1 MAPAADA
8 LAPGGVAIVPARLCL
23 VGAGRLATAFA
34 RRIASDADLVAVSR
48 HRGRLPRPDG
58 CPDLVVFDTP
68 ATAAGSELVL
78 LAVPAEQVPAA
89 MRWLA
94 PHLPAG
100 TVVANLATEL
110 DTASVAPL
118 LPGCQVI
125 ACKVVGQSGEIAA
138 GAPAALV
145 VSGTTLEQTRL
156 VAAALAG
163 IGTVVAGDEQLA
175 ARVNETV
182 ARCMIGSHLLLVD
195 GLDRLVLPD
204 TVRQA
209 AIANLAVG
217 ILRAVSSGTAGPYLR
232 RIMAELD

>member
-1 MAPAADA
+1 VTVSAADA
-8 LAPGGVAIVPARLCL
+8 LAPGGAIVPARLCL
-23 VGAGRLATAFA
+23 VGAGRLARAFA
-34 RRIASDADLVAVSR
+34 RRIDAGVDLIAVSR
-48 HRGRLPRPDG
+48 HRGRLSRPG
-58 CPDLVVFDTP
+58 TCPDLVVSDDPTV
-68 ATAAGSELVL
+68 AAGAELVL
-78 LAVPAEQVPAA
+78 LAVPAEQIPAA

-138 GAPAALV
+138 GAPAAIV

-163 IGTVVAGDEQLA
+163 VGTVVAGAEQIA

-182 ARCMIGSHLLLVD
+182 ARKMISGHLDLV
-195 GLDRLVLPD
+195 GELERLELPD
-204 TVRQA
+204 TVREA
-209 AIANLAVG
+209 AIANLAIG

-232 RIMAELD
+232 KIMAELG